1 MKRQLPRLSRESGHG
16 RFQHEAVF
24 YRGPDHLAAAT
35 VPFILEGLERAEPVL
50 IAVLPDRIRSLRSSL
65 GSDADRVTFL
75 DMAEVGRNP
84 ARIIPVWR
92 QFVHESTGQSS
103 VRGIGEP
110 VWSTRKDAEIEECHL
125 HESLLN
131 VAFDEGPAWRLIC
144 PYDVDALP
152 AQVIEDASRT
162 HPITS
167 PLAGARV
174 GYGGHD
180 HARAGFASPLSPRP
194 ETTREVAFA
203 EGDLS
208 MLRRIVQKW
217 SLGAGLP
224 DDKAG
229 HLVLAVNELATN
241 SITHGGGR
249 GVLHAWAE
257 PGSFVVEVCDSGRIS
272 DPLVGRDLALDVTE
286 SGRGV
291 WIVNQLCD
299 LVQVRSLAT
308 GAVVRVHT
316 WL

>member
-1 MKRQLPRLSRESGHG
+1 MAS
-16 RFQHEAVF
+16 
-24 YRGPDHLAAAT
+24 AT

-50 IAVLPDRIRSLRSSL
+50 VAVLPDRIRSLRSSL

-92 QFVHESTGQSS
+92 HFVHESAGRSS

-110 VWSTRKDAEIEECHL
+110 VWSSRKDVEIEECRL

-131 VAFDEGPAWRLIC
+131 LAFDDGPAWRLMC
-144 PYDVDALP
+144 PYDVESLP
-152 AQVIEDASRT
+152 AEVIEDASRT

-167 PLAGARV
+167 PLAASEA

-180 HARAGFASPLSPRP
+180 HARAAFATPLPPRP
-194 ETTREVAFA
+194 EPTQQVAFA

-208 MLRRIVQKW
+208 MVRRIVRTW

-224 DDKAG
+224 EDKSG

-249 GVLHAWAE
+249 GVLYAWTE
-257 PGSFVVEVCDSGRIS
+257 PGSFVVEVCDSGRIP
-272 DPLVGRDLALDVTE
+272 DPLVGRDLALDITE

-308 GAVVRVHT
+308 GAVVRVHS